1 MFAAI
6 NKYFMFAL
14 LFFFAITFFKRRPYF
29 SRVFH
34 IPRDRLGERKED
46 TEEVGR
52 YPLRL
57 RREAISFLLPCV
69 CVFSLLVS
77 HETKCFFWL
86 AGLFGAEKLT
96 ENKWDIT
103 KTPAAYK
110 HKNTHM
116 HTSK

>member
-14 LFFFAITFFKRRPYF
+14 LFFSLSHFLREDRI
-29 SRVFH
+29 SRVFY

-57 RREAISFLLPCV
+57 RREAISLLLPCV
-69 CVFSLLVS
+69 FV
-77 HETKCFFWL
+77 CFL
-86 AGLFGAEKLT
+86 
-96 ENKWDIT
+96 
-103 KTPAAYK
+103 
-110 HKNTHM
+110 
-116 HTSK
+116 S